1 MPDYE
6 TLKLIWWGLIIV
18 LMLGF
23 ALTGG
28 WDLGVATLLPW
39 VGKTDDERRVA
50 INTVGPTWEGNQT
63 WLITFGGA
71 LFAAWPLVYAAA
83 FSVLYVALIFTLF
96 ALFLRPVGFDYR
108 SKLADPRWRNGW
120 DWGLFVGG
128 IFPSLV
134 FGVAIGNL
142 FVGLPFRYDDTMRVS
157 YSGSVLDLFNVFGV
171 YCGLLSV
178 AMFTL
183 HGATFLYLR
192 SDGAVAARARA
203 AAVIFGL
210 LTAFLFGLGALLI
223 GGMGGYHLANAGG
236 DLNGII
242 TPLQKTVTRNAAGWF
257 LNFLAQPLLWLVPI
271 GGLFAALGAA
281 FGAAMGWRWAALA
294 GSATAITGI
303 ICTGAIALF
312 PFVLPSSI
320 DPASSLTLWDAVSS
334 KKTLGIMLV
343 MVAIF
348 VPLIMVYTSWVY
360 RVMRGTVTIKRIHTD
375 THSY

>member
-1 MPDYE
+1 MLDYE
-6 TLKLIWWGLIIV
+6 TLKLLWWGIIAV

-39 VGKTDDERRVA
+39 IGKTDDERRVV

-108 SKLADPRWRNGW
+108 SKLENPRWRSSW

-128 IFPSLV
+128 ILPTLV

-142 FVGLPFRYDDTMRVS
+142 FVGLPFQFDDTMRVS
-157 YSGSVLDLFNVFGV
+157 YGSGSTFLGLFNGFSVF
-171 YCGLLSV
+171 CGILAV
-178 AMFTL
+178 AMTTL

-192 SDGAVAARARA
+192 TDGVVAERARKS
-203 AAVIFGL
+203 VIVFGL
-210 LTAFLFGLGALLI
+210 ITAVLFALGGLLI
-223 GGMGGYHLANAGG
+223 HALSGYSLTQIG
-236 DLNGII
+236 DLNAIL
-242 TPLQKTVTRNAAGWF
+242 TPLQKTVVRVDGGW
-257 LNFLAQPLLWLVPI
+257 LNNFHGTLWLVPAA
-271 GGLFAALGAA
+271 GVGFALLAALFAGLR
-281 FGAAMGWRWAALA
+281 WRWIGLLA
-294 GSATAITGI
+294 SSGTVIGI
-303 ICTGAIALF
+303 IVTATIALF
-312 PFVLPSSI
+312 PFVLPSSL
-320 DPASSLTLWDAVSS
+320 DAASSLTAWDAVSS
-334 KKTLGIMLV
+334 KKTLAIMLA
-343 MVAIF
+343 MVVIF
-348 VPLIMVYTSWVY
+348 VPLITIYTSWVY
-360 RVMRGTVTIKRIHTD
+360 RVMRGTVNADSIHNS